1 MPVTRVFVVAEVRL
15 YREGLA
21 ALLGRE
27 GFDVV
32 GTGVDAESSLAAL
45 VAAQP
50 ELILL
55 DVAHANGVDSIRR
68 LAAARMQLAR
78 LSTARVI
85 TITGEGRAG
94 YLYELRPHRTPLG
107 ELSAESLL
115 GAIRTQA
122 EESD

>member
-1 MPVTRVFVVAEVRL
+1 MPVRV
-15 YREGLA
+15 
-21 ALLGRE
+21 ALLDLPQMMSE
-27 GFDVV
+27 IVTDIL
-32 GTGVDAESSLAAL
+32 EQAA
-45 VAAQP
+45 
-50 ELILL
+50 
-55 DVAHANGVDSIRR
+55 DVAVVDPSGPEDADLVIVATEADD
-68 LAAARMQLAR
+68 LPAAARMQLAR